1 MPTLAD
7 PACDQSARHCVRPG
21 SISQASGFLW
31 HSLAVNASSIMGVGR
46 LGLGAVAAVGG
57 AKAGKKAW
65 DTLRQVGHG
74 HGAQQVSEPS

>member
-1 MPTLAD
+1 
-7 PACDQSARHCVRPG
+7 
-21 SISQASGFLW
+21 
-31 HSLAVNASSIMGVGR
+31 MGVGR
-46 LGLGAVAAVGG
+46 LGLGAVAAIGG